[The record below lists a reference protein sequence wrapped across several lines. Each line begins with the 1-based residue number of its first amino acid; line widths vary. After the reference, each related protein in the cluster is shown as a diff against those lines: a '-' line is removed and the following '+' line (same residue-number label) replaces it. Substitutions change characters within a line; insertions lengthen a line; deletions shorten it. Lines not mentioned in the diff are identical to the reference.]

1 MNLAGLKRIFSTRCQ
16 EASELASAALDRELT
31 ASERWG
37 LRLHTLLCKPCQRL
51 IRQLQMMRKMMHSIP
66 SAQRKSMNGTIARLS
81 PDRRQQIK
89 QLLADAR
96 SAE

>member
-1 MNLAGLKRIFSTRCQ
+1 MKLSGLKLILSTRCQ

-37 LRLHTLLCKPCQRL
+37 LRLHTLLCAPCRRL
-51 IRQLQMMRKMMHSIP
+51 IQQLQMMRETMRSVP
-66 SAQRKSMNGTIARLS
+66 SAQWRHMNGTIARLS
-81 PDRRQQIK
+81 QDRRQQIK

-96 SAE
+96 RAE